1 MSDTQSPDASCGLE
15 PDAGKHLFFDRNL
28 LICFGITLMVVL
40 GVASVTPAFPLVM
53 EVLGV
58 SPHQIGLVVTSFT
71 IPGVV
76 LTPIM
81 GVLADR
87 YGRKRTIVP
96 SLFLFGLAGFACGF
110 ARDFTLLLVLR
121 FLQGVGAAALGAL
134 NITIIGDLFSGT
146 RRATALG
153 LNASVLALAVAV
165 YPVLG
170 GSLAFFGWF
179 APFFLP
185 VFAIPLAWIV
195 LTRLD
200 NPEPTEHQK
209 LREYFLAIWAGI
221 RNPQVLGLLLASLS
235 TFIILYGPVLTY
247 LPVYLHEAF
256 GATSFAIGCIISA
269 ASLVTALVAS
279 QLGRLAMRFSE
290 RRLFKIAFLVY
301 ATACALLPHMDGL
314 WWYILPIALFGLG
327 QGLNLPAA
335 QSLLTA
341 FAPMEQRGAFMAV
354 NGMVLRLG
362 QTIGP
367 LLMGSLYAFF
377 GMEGVFYGGSVVA
390 LIMFVTAVILVR

>member
-1 MSDTQSPDASCGLE
+1 MTDIQSRGASCGLE
-15 PDAGKHLFFDRNL
+15 ADAGTRLFFDRNL
-28 LICFGITLMVVL
+28 QICFGITLMVVL

-53 EVLGV
+53 EALGV
-58 SPHQIGLVVTSFT
+58 SAHQIGLVVTSFT

-76 LTPIM
+76 LTPVM

-96 SLFLFGLAGFACGF
+96 SLILFGLAGFACGF
-110 ARDFTLLLVLR
+110 ARDFTLLLALR

-153 LNASVLALAVAV
+153 LNASVLALAVAA
-165 YPVLG
+165 YPILG
-170 GSLAFFGWF
+170 GSLAYFGWF

-185 VFAIPLAWIV
+185 VLAVPLGLIV

-209 LREYFLAIWAGI
+209 LGEYFLAIWAGI
-221 RNPQVLGLLLASLS
+221 RNPQVLGLLLATMA
-235 TFIILYGPVLTY
+235 TFMIIYGPVLTY
-247 LPVYLHEAF
+247 LPVYLNEVFNAS
-256 GATSFAIGCIISA
+256 SFSIGCIISA
-269 ASLVTALVAS
+269 ASLMTALVAS
-279 QLGRLAMRFSE
+279 QLGRLAARFSE
-290 RRLFKIAFLVY
+290 RRLFKVAFLVY
-301 ATACALLPHMDGL
+301 AIACALLPHMDGL

-327 QGLNLPAA
+327 QGLNLPSV

-341 FAPMEQRGAFMAV
+341 YAPMEQRGAFMAV
-354 NGMVLRLG
+354 NGMALRLG

-367 LLMGSLYAFF
+367 LVMGGLYAVF

-390 LIMFVTAVILVR
+390 LVMFFSALVLVR